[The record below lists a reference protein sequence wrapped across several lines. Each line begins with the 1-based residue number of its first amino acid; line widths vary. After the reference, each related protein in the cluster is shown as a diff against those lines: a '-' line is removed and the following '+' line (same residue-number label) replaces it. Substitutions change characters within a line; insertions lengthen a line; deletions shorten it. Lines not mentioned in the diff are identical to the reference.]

1 MARNRDVGVDGC
13 KQISTTQRKGDTAE
27 CPVPD
32 DPMSLLTRL
41 LLPSVSETTIGTT
54 ACVHSE
60 VHRLWELNLRP
71 QAYCGELDV
80 VLIDEVRV
88 SGSKRQVDVQIERQ
102 VA

>member
-1 MARNRDVGVDGC
+1 
-13 KQISTTQRKGDTAE
+13 
-27 CPVPD
+27 
-32 DPMSLLTRL
+32 MSLLTRL
-41 LLPSVSETTIGTT
+41 LLPSVSETTIVST

-88 SGSKRQVDVQIERQ
+88 SGSKRQVDVEIEQQI
-102 VA
+102 A